1 MLGKCDL
8 NFFPSLKYTF
18 FFFFFDSNFTY
29 MARST
34 LNISG
39 SEMDNQNRVVQNVH
53 I

>member
-1 MLGKCDL
+1 
-8 NFFPSLKYTF
+8 
-18 FFFFFDSNFTY
+18 

-53 I
+53 IKKQNKTTTTAHKN